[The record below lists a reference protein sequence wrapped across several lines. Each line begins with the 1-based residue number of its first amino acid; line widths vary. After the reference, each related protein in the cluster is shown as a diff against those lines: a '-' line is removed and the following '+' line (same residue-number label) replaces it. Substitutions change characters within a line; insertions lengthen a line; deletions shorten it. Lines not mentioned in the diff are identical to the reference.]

1 MIEVSHLS
9 KNYGSRPAVKD
20 LSFTVGDGQIFGL
33 LGPNGAGKSTIM
45 NILTGYIA
53 PTSGEVKV
61 AGFSLPEQAQQAKAC
76 VGYLPEQP
84 PLYPEM
90 TVQEYLDFAA
100 ELKGVRRAERKEQ
113 VRRAAR
119 RTGLEEVLPR
129 LIRSLSKGYRQRV
142 GIAQALLG
150 SPKLIILDEP
160 TVGLDPAQVIEIRKL
175 IRELGKAHTVI
186 LSSHI
191 LSEVQA
197 VCSQVLILAK
207 GRLVAVG
214 APDELGEKL
223 SSGSCLKATVLGDG
237 QTVLKAVGSIPGIR
251 KVELEGESDGQVAF
265 TAESTDDTDR
275 RAEVSRALSQAGC
288 TVLALSAESKTLE
301 DVFLAL
307 TEAQTGESPA
317 EEEEDEE

>member
-100 ELKGVRRAERKEQ
+100 ELKGVRRADRKEQ

-150 SPKLIILDEP
+150 APQLIILDEP

>member
-9 KNYGSRPAVKD
+9 KNYGSRPAVED

-100 ELKGVRRAERKEQ
+100 ELKGVRRADRKEQ

-119 RTGLEEVLPR
+119 HTGLEEVLPR

-197 VCSQVLILAK
+197 VCSQVLILSK
-207 GRLVAVG
+207 GHLVAVG
-214 APDELGEKL
+214 APEELGEKL

-237 QTVLKAVGSIPGIR
+237 QSVLKAVGAIPGIR
-251 KVELEGESDGQVAF
+251 KVELEGESDGQVTF
-265 TAESTDDTDR
+265 TAESIDDTDR

-307 TEAQTGESPA
+307 TEEQTGKEPA
-317 EEEEDEE
+317 VREEEEE

>member
-90 TVQEYLDFAA
+90 TVQEYLDFAS

-150 SPKLIILDEP
+150 APQLIILDEP

>member
-1 MIEVSHLS
+1 MVEVSHLS
-9 KNYGSRPAVKD
+9 KNYGSHPAIRD
-20 LSFTVGDGQIFGL
+20 LTFSVADGQVYGL

-45 NILTGYIA
+45 NILTSYLA
-53 PTSGEVKV
+53 PTGGDVKV

-90 TVQEYLDFAA
+90 TVEEYLLFAA
-100 ELKGVRRAERKEQ
+100 ELKGVKRADRKEQ
-113 VRRAAR
+113 VRKAAH
-119 RTGLEEVLPR
+119 RTGLDNVMPR

-160 TVGLDPAQVIEIRKL
+160 TVGLDPAQVVEIRKL

-197 VCSQVLILAK
+197 VCQQVLILSK
-207 GRLVAVG
+207 G
-214 APDELGEKL
+214 KL
-223 SSGSCLKATVLGDG
+223 AASG
-237 QTVLKAVGSIPGIR
+237 
-251 KVELEGESDGQVAF
+251 
-265 TAESTDDTDR
+265 
-275 RAEVSRALSQAGC
+275 
-288 TVLALSAESKTLE
+288 TLE
-301 DVFLAL
+301 ELTAGDRSLEEVFMEL
-307 TEAQTGESPA
+307 TGGNTEEETGEEEA
-317 EEEEDEE
+317 E